1 MTSVWALRSPRCLCT
16 TEDLERW
23 EAEVAAYE
31 TGHPGYRADLE
42 AKHRGR
48 GGAGGSFKAAV
59 ARLGLRLPRK
69 AEDLYYKAKTEVRG
83 SCNFS
88 WLHLDAAGGQ

>member
-1 MTSVWALRSPRCLCT
+1 MAV
-16 TEDLERW
+16 
-23 EAEVAAYE
+23 YE

-42 AKHRGR
+42 AKHRRR
-48 GGAGGSFKAAV
+48 GGAGGSIKAAV

-83 SCNFS
+83 SCRRS
-88 WLHLDAAGGQ
+88 WLHRTLLKSSN